1 MILTIQTEKD
11 RAGKDNNSERHAILK
26 MSYMKTYKVTGIV
39 TVPFRGPAGFCTF
52 SSLECGA
59 SKAKVSGLLPK

>member
-39 TVPFRGPAGFCTF
+39 TVPFIGTA
-52 SSLECGA
+52 
-59 SKAKVSGLLPK
+59 